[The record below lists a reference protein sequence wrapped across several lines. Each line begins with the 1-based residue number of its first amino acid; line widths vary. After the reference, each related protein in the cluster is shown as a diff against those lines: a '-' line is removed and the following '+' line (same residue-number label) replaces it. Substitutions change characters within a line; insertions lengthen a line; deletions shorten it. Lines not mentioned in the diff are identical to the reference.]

1 MRRSHAVAVALVVV
15 AVLFIGGPS
24 LLFADSVDEQVTE
37 DTQET
42 PELVSLEDSESEF
55 WRFLSPEEEF
65 HERSPINVIVRGESE
80 DVLRAMSE
88 QGDGDWE
95 EIEEVEEEVEEDA
108 EDGPGNGTVLENN
121 TVLENTTVLE
131 EHHRHATGIAWG
143 EADGTTRYAW
153 VNPGEGE
160 DGYWA
165 TESLQLEE
173 GDYYGQRYHIRL
185 YESPNADDEW
195 IAMQAHTEHFDW
207 FTLRHRVDGVEAAQT
222 KVEQDF
228 MNLPGVDAET
238 DVRRI
243 HIDNAGPSD
252 ADGWTTVVDLTS
264 MVVLPAGV
272 GLAAG
277 RRYRR
282 SAAESVGKER
292 PHPAEEG
299 APERGLTDVDRRR
312 LAAAYDR
319 LEAGHLVLVFA
330 ILALFLGVRMGGLL
344 LERRASFLTPHMI
357 AALLYPV
364 IAVGIPVA
372 TYLIAR
378 GLTSRL
384 DAAIAAAGSLSLA
397 IWLDYGLLGVDVIRL
412 DVVLQRSL
420 VVIALGLI
428 AAGAAK
434 RATRESRF
442 NDLLLAGVAMWVLV
456 LVGTLFGY
464 L

>member
-1 MRRSHAVAVALVVV
+1 MRRSHVVAVALVVV

-37 DTQET
+37 ETQET

-55 WRFLSPEEEF
+55 WRFLSPTEEF
-65 HERSPINVIVRGESE
+65 RERSPINVIVRGESE
-80 DVLRAMSE
+80 DVLQAMSDR
-88 QGDGDWE
+88 GDGDWE
-95 EIEEVEEEVEEDA
+95 EIEEVEEEVEEEA
-108 EDGPGNGTVLENN
+108 PEEIENA
-121 TVLENTTVLE
+121 TVLE
-131 EHHRHATGIAWG
+131 EEHRHATGIAWG
-143 EADGTTRYAW
+143 EAAGTTRYAW
-153 VNPGEGE
+153 VDPGEGEDE

-185 YESPNADDEW
+185 YESPNPDDEW

-207 FTLRHRVDGVEAAQT
+207 FTLRHRVDGVEAAQS

-228 MNLPGVDAET
+228 MNLPSVDNET

-252 ADGWTTVVDLTS
+252 ADGWATVVDLTS

-277 RRYRR
+277 RGSRR
-282 SAAESVGKER
+282 SVAESIGKER
-292 PHPAEEG
+292 ARPSEEESL
-299 APERGLTDVDRRR
+299 ERGLTDVDRQR

-397 IWLDYGLLGVDVIRL
+397 IWLDYGLLGVDVIPL
-412 DVVLQRSL
+412 DVVFQRAL
-420 VVIALGLI
+420 VVVALGLI

-442 NDLLLAGVAMWVLV
+442 NDLLIAGVAMWVLV
-456 LVGTLFGY
+456 LVGTLLGY

>member
-1 MRRSHAVAVALVVV
+1 MRRSHVVAVALVVV

-24 LLFADSVDEQVTE
+24 LLFTDSVDEQVTE
-37 DTQET
+37 ETQEM

-65 HERSPINVIVRGESE
+65 RERSPINVIVRGESE
-80 DVLRAMSE
+80 DVLQAMSE

-95 EIEEVEEEVEEDA
+95 EIEEVEEEVEEEA
-108 EDGPGNGTVLENN
+108 PEEIENA
-121 TVLENTTVLE
+121 TVLE
-131 EHHRHATGIAWG
+131 EEHRHATGIAWG

-153 VNPGEGE
+153 VDPGEGE
-160 DGYWA
+160 DSYWA

-185 YESPNADDEW
+185 YESPNPDDEW

-207 FTLRHRVDGVEAAQT
+207 FTLRHRVDGVEAAQM

-228 MNLPGVDAET
+228 MNLPSVDNET

-252 ADGWTTVVDLTS
+252 ADGWATVVDLTS

-282 SAAESVGKER
+282 PTAESIGKER
-292 PHPAEEG
+292 TRPSEEG
-299 APERGLTDVDRRR
+299 DLERGLTDVDRQR

-319 LEAGHLVLVFA
+319 LEAGHFVLVFA

-384 DAAIAAAGSLSLA
+384 DAAVAAAGSLSLA
-397 IWLDYGLLGVDVIRL
+397 IWLDYGLLGVDVIPL
-412 DVVLQRSL
+412 DVVFQRSL

-456 LVGTLFGY
+456 LVGTLLGY